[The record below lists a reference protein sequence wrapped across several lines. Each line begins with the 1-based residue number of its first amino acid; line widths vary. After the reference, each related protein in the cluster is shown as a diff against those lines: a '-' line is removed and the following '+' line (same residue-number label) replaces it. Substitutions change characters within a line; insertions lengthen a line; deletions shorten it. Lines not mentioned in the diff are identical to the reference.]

1 MIQVDEGEGEEEG
14 SEVEVRGDRV
24 RSEVDHLLREAED
37 FQGVHPGEV
46 RLEAEEEVGQGE
58 GKVARTNLTRRRNAI
73 IRDYRTKEQE
83 FRCERFAKA
92 EREAVS
98 RRLSDS
104 LRLYEPSQRVEPRR
118 VGTLAERRSLSRRGN
133 ETFPLSFRFFP

>member
-1 MIQVDEGEGEEEG
+1 MIQVDEGEVEEED

-24 RSEVDHLLREAED
+24 RSEVDHRLREAED

-46 RLEAEEEVGQGE
+46 RLEAEGDREE